1 MVLKTFI
8 NYLINKYLKNYIE
21 RFDYDKVK
29 LNLTSGKICLE
40 NLRVKPDALAYLNI
54 PVTVAVGYLEQLKV
68 SIPWNAL
75 TSSPT
80 EIHIEGLYLLI
91 VPKNEMSQ
99 DLSEHYADKFKRVQ
113 QKLDNLRKT
122 ASDNLAHD
130 NKETAFVERMRFQVM
145 ANLVLTIR
153 NLHISYEMK
162 SPTKLGHP
170 FSFGVTLHYLE
181 LTTATGI
188 KSNKQIKEEKLLI
201 YRLNEMNSMSI
212 YWNANCKSRLD
223 MPVKDVLDDLKSK
236 IATNNF
242 IPNDNEMKYIL
253 RPSNIM
259 TESLV
264 TLKPKQ
270 HHYERSKL
278 TFSIQIPK
286 LNFYINSEQIS
297 DILDFIKFQNY
308 TTIYDRC
315 REYRELLLQDSLGV
329 QTLTPE
335 QQQHIQFLESKLD
348 IFHLAYIRHKV
359 EIECSRFP
367 SNMEMNDIDQEQQMI
382 TSQVPLNIAVQNN
395 NTDHHRN
402 RFNSWSKMKTSF
414 GNLTKIH
421 QHMRKTT
428 TTNNLTEREVL
439 FEDLPNIDFEIHCS
453 KFDLNLLSSTTNA
466 RLIPNRTGDEIIAF
480 ITITDVR
487 VSMKKMCITSRIECK
502 GDIDSVHVFGM
513 DREEE
518 YRPILIK
525 PSSSSSYP
533 LVHFEFELFSVN
545 PQADNRFHLTIEPI
559 HLIYDAPS
567 VNQLVDCFEANGNVI
582 WQPAS
587 AKLQHISMTRKQKLS
602 YKKIFDMT
610 INFKGV
616 SVLLPEFGV
625 HQQGFGMIYIHFGN
639 ILLKSC
645 LDTSDED
652 IDRSLF
658 KIKYDEQ
665 RFYAKYKLELCDL
678 RIIYSKPNRKRLH
691 ILRRTSLIDI
701 NFYRYIASNAS
712 NSTNW
717 RIDLKIVMGDIQLS
731 KKTLTKIILH
741 LKSLP
746 LIYSNISIIVKRI
759 NFYFTLFSPCTIVVS
774 DLSIYNCCLRLLML
788 PQTSV
793 RSDFHIYLT
802 TARDQDFTN
811 TNTSVALNEPKMMQH
826 ITEKSKQSTRL
837 FYRGENIELV
847 YYNSYTKL

>member
-21 RFDYDKVK
+21 RFDYEKVK

-40 NLRVKPDALAYLNI
+40 NLRVKPEALAYLNI

-68 SIPWNAL
+68 SIPWNTL
-75 TSSPT
+75 TSNPT

-99 DLSEHYADKFKRVQ
+99 DLSEHYAEKFKRVQ
-113 QKLDNLRKT
+113 QKLDNLRNT
-122 ASDNLAHD
+122 ASVHD
-130 NKETAFVERMRFQVM
+130 NKETAFVERMKFQVM

-162 SPTKLGHP
+162 SPIKLGHP
-170 FSFGVTLHYLE
+170 FSFGFTLHYLE

-212 YWNANCKSRLD
+212 YWNADCKSRLD

-236 IATNNF
+236 IATNHF
-242 IPNDNEMKYIL
+242 IPNGNEMKYIL

-308 TTIYDRC
+308 TIIYDRC
-315 REYRELLLQDSLGV
+315 REYRELLLQDSLDG

-335 QQQHIQFLESKLD
+335 QQQRIQFLESKLD

-359 EIECSRFP
+359 EIECSRFT

-382 TSQVPLNIAVQNN
+382 TNQVPLNIAAQNN
-395 NTDHHRN
+395 NTDHHRS

-414 GNLTKIH
+414 VH
-421 QHMRKTT
+421 RHMRKST
-428 TTNNLTEREVL
+428 TTNHLREREVL

-453 KFDLNLLSSTTNA
+453 KFDLNLLSSTTNT
-466 RLIPNRTGDEIIAF
+466 RLISNRTGDEIIAS

-518 YRPILIK
+518 YRPILIR
-525 PSSSSSYP
+525 PLSSSSSP

-559 HLIYDAPS
+559 HFIYDAPS
-567 VNQLVDCFEANGNVI
+567 INQLVECFEANGNVV

-587 AKLQHISMTRKQKLS
+587 AKLQHILMTREQKLS

-610 INFKGV
+610 INFKEV
-616 SVLLPEFGV
+616 SILLPEFGV
-625 HQQGFGMIYIHFGN
+625 YQQGFGMIHIHFGN

-645 LDTSDED
+645 LETSDED

-658 KIKYDEQ
+658 KVKFDEQ

-678 RIIYSKPNRKRLH
+678 RIIYFKSNRKRLH

-741 LKSLP
+741 LKSLS

-774 DLSIYNCCLRLLML
+774 DLSFYNCCLRLLML

-793 RSDFHIYLT
+793 RSDFHLYLT
-802 TARDQDFTN
+802 TTRDKDFTSAN
-811 TNTSVALNEPKMMQH
+811 ASVVLNEPKMIQH
-826 ITEKSKQSTRL
+826 ITVQSKQSTRL

-847 YYNSYTKL
+847 YYDSYTKL